1 MTDGTDECLIAALA
15 LLLRG
20 LIPIPCHFAVLL
32 DCGYR
37 CTCGID
43 CKGKH
48 PALRHRTAA
57 TGARSRRHQ
66 P

>member
-1 MTDGTDECLIAALA
+1 MTDDTDECLIAALA
-15 LLLRG
+15 LLPHG

-37 CTCGID
+37 CTCGRID

-48 PALRHRTAA
+48 PAL
-57 TGARSRRHQ
+57 SS
-66 P
+66 